1 MRKSGT
7 VAGLR
12 ALALGLAVAGTAAC
26 DVTLGAP
33 EYSVRE
39 EKSFI
44 VTGSAQVSLK
54 TWDGSIEVRGWDKS
68 EVRIEVEKRGADQAA
83 VDRIQVKATQAGN
96 VITVEIAKPSP
107 LTTGGFRSSPSAS
120 LVVSVPLQTTLV
132 ARSGDGSI
140 KVKRVTGKV
149 DVETN
154 DGSLSLDEISGEL
167 IARTGDGTIQGSD
180 LTGRAAVKTGD
191 GGIEMSGVWTALT
204 VETQDGSVKLVGRKG
219 SRADEAW
226 EVTTGDGTIALTLP
240 EDFSAEL
247 DAHTGDGRIRVERLD
262 GKATAPDAGEETSRS
277 TVRGKLG
284 EGGKALRLRTGSG
297 RITISN
303 Q

>member
-1 MRKSGT
+1 MRKSVT

-12 ALALGLAVAGTAAC
+12 ALALGLVVAGTAGC
-26 DVTLGAP
+26 DVTMGAP

-39 EKSFI
+39 EKSFT
-44 VTGSAQVSLK
+44 VTGGAQVSLK
-54 TWDGSIEVRGWDKS
+54 TWDGSIEVRGWDKN
-68 EVRIEVEKRGADQAA
+68 EVRIEVEKRGPDQAT
-83 VDRIQVKATQAGN
+83 VDRIQVKATQSGN
-96 VITVEIAKPSP
+96 AVTVEIPKPSP
-107 LTTGGFRSSPSAS
+107 LTTGGFRSAPSAS
-120 LVVSVPLQTTLV
+120 LVVSVPLQTTVV

-191 GGIEMSGVWTALT
+191 GGIEITGTWTGLT
-204 VETQDGSVKLVGRKG
+204 VETHDGSVDVVGRKG

-226 EVTTGDGTIALTLP
+226 DITTGDGSISLNVP

-247 DAHTGDGRIRVERLD
+247 DAQTGDGRIRVERLD
-262 GKATAPDAGEETSRS
+262 GTRFDPKGDDETSRS
-277 TVRGKLG
+277 TLRGKLG

-297 RITISN
+297 RITINN

>member
-1 MRKSGT
+1 MRKS
-7 VAGLR
+7 VAAAGLR
-12 ALALGLAVAGTAAC
+12 VFALGLLVAGTAAC

-33 EYSVRE
+33 EFSVRE
-39 EKSFI
+39 EKTFA
-44 VTGSAQVSLK
+44 VTGSAHVSLK

-140 KVKRVTGKV
+140 KIKRVTGKV
-149 DVETN
+149 DVETG
-154 DGSLSLDEISGEL
+154 DGSLSLDEISGD
-167 IARTGDGTIQGSD
+167 IVARTGDGTIQGSD

-191 GGIEMSGVWTALT
+191 GGIELSGVWTGLT
-204 VETQDGSVKLVGRKG
+204 VETHDGSVKLVGRKG

-226 EVTTGDGTIALTLP
+226 EVTTGDGTIALTVP

-247 DAHTGDGRIRVERLD
+247 DAHTGDGRIRVDRLD
-262 GKATAPDAGEETSRS
+262 GKAAAPDAGEDTSRS

-284 EGGKALRLRTGSG
+284 AGGKALRLRTGSG